1 MHLQRSAYRRDFD
14 EATYVPFLI
23 KNNEMLEKYN
33 KIWDK
38 VSKFNN
44 KYLKIQI
51 KSCEEKINTDFH
63 DDEVPKEDSQY
74 ICVSVILVDSVFRTD
89 KNYYPHVFLEK
100 FKYVSKEKKINKYII
115 ERYINFFG

>member
-74 ICVSVILVDSVFRTD
+74 ICVSVVLIDYVFRTD

-100 FKYVSKEKKINKYII
+100 FKYVS
-115 ERYINFFG
+115 

>member
-23 KNNEMLEKYN
+23 KNNEMLEKYI

-44 KYLKIQI
+44 KYLKIQL
-51 KSCEEKINTDFH
+51 KSCAEKINTDFH
-63 DDEVPKEDSQY
+63 DDDVPKEDSQY

-100 FKYVSKEKKINKYII
+100 FKYVFKEKKMTKYII
-115 ERYINFFG
+115 ERYINFF